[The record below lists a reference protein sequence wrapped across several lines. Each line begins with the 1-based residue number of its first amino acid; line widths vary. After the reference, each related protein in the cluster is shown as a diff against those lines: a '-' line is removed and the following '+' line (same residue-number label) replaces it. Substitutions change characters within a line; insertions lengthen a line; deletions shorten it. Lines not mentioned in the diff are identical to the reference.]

1 MGFKVGPLVGVCVV
15 CNIVGAGEIEG
26 LDVGLTEGLTVGP
39 SLDGAAEGAATGL
52 NIAGGKLTGFEND

>member
-1 MGFKVGPLVGVCVV
+1 MGFKVGPLVGSEVGV
-15 CNIVGAGEIEG
+15 VGAGEIEG

-52 NIAGGKLTGFEND
+52 NIAGGKLTGFECD